1 MIIRGVK
8 PLPAYGRVGQEQ
20 RSFAACQLRW
30 HEKLRRRNPSSR
42 TLCVHHGA
50 RSEGGAGIPFPPTP
64 FSSRPARAE
73 KFSALPREARQ
84 SKFKVW
90 IFVKKSSDF
99 VQKVPP
105 IYNFSVFRGCCLAL
119 AEFIPHRTCSG
130 AGLGL
135 GKNND
140 FIRIFEVAKQ
150 FLPAQTEVRF
160 AEGKHKFEKFI
171 N

>member
-1 MIIRGVK
+1 MG
-8 PLPAYGRVGQEQ
+8 GRDEGNTFLIGGAFCE
-20 RSFAACQLRW
+20 AKY
-30 HEKLRRRNPSSR
+30 EKLRRRK
-42 TLCVHHGA
+42 
-50 RSEGGAGIPFPPTP
+50 SEGGAGIHFPHTP

-73 KFSALPREARQ
+73 FSKINFR
-84 SKFKVW
+84 

-105 IYNFSVFRGCCLAL
+105 FFKIGVLGDCCLAL

-135 GKNND
+135 GKSHD
-140 FIRIFEVAKQ
+140 FERIFEIQKQ

-171 N
+171 NQSFFFRPPAGG